1 MRDFV
6 LGWGG
11 AALLVTAVHLIAGF
25 ALGSWFRFG
34 ALIPAFA
41 VVLVESLVADFQ
53 FGAGPWYLL
62 LIGGVVAVQ
71 LGYAAAGWF
80 SPFRRTERRP
90 APPTAQASA
99 PK

>member
-11 AALLVTAVHLIAGF
+11 AALVVGIMHLIAGF

-41 VVLVESLVADFQ
+41 VVAVESLLADLVFGVA
-53 FGAGPWYLL
+53 PWYLL

-90 APPTAQASA
+90 APPTAHASA

>member
-11 AALLVTAVHLIAGF
+11 AALLAVALHLIAGF
-25 ALGSWFRFG
+25 ALGSRFRFG

-41 VVLVESLVADFQ
+41 IVLAEGLVADLK
-53 FGAGPWYLL
+53 FGVGSWYLL
-62 LIGGVVAVQ
+62 LIAGVVAVQ

-80 SPFRRTERRP
+80 SPFRRTVRRP